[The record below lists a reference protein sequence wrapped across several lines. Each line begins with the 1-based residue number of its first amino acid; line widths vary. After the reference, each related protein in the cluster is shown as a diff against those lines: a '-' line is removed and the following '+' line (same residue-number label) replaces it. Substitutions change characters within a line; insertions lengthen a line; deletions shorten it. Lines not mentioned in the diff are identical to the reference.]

1 MLFVTA
7 LAMATAQMPQIAKYV
22 DCKPMLTLTSRDR
35 DVSDV
40 PREPVQ
46 RRNDSRP
53 RPQRRCVTL
62 ASA

>member
-1 MLFVTA
+1 MIFVTA
-7 LAMATAQMPQIAKYV
+7 LAMATAQMPQIAKSV
-22 DCKPMLTLTSRDR
+22 DCKPMLTFMSHDR
-35 DVSDV
+35 DVSEV
-40 PREPVQ
+40 SREPAQ